1 MARRPS
7 FFLKSLVVS
16 AILLAVIVAT
26 HSWWLAGLGR
36 LLVHDDGPARAD
48 IAVVLAGDFY
58 GNRILRAAELVKQG
72 YVPQVLVSGPDGIYG
87 FYECDLE
94 IQFAV
99 KHGYPESWFVRA
111 PNTALS
117 TREEA
122 AAILPDLRRRG
133 VHRFLLVTSNYHTA
147 RAARIYRAAA
157 PGLQMR
163 VVAAPDSYFTPDGWW
178 RNRQGQKV
186 FLIEWLKTVANGL
199 GM

>member
-7 FFLKSLVVS
+7 LFLKLGIVSVVLL
-16 AILLAVIVAT
+16 AILVAA
-26 HSWWLAGLGR
+26 HSWWLARLGW
-36 LLVHDDGPARAD
+36 LLVHNDGPAHAD

-72 YVPQVLVSGPDGIYG
+72 YVPQVLVSGPYGIYG
-87 FYECDLE
+87 FYECDLA

-99 KHGYPESWFVRA
+99 KHGYPESWFIRA

-122 AAILPDLRRRG
+122 AVILPDLRRRG

-147 RAARIYRAAA
+147 RAARIYRPA
-157 PGLQMR
+157 LRDLDMR
-163 VVAAPDSYFTPDGWW
+163 VVAAPDLYFTPDGWW
-178 RNRQGQKV
+178 HNRQGQKV